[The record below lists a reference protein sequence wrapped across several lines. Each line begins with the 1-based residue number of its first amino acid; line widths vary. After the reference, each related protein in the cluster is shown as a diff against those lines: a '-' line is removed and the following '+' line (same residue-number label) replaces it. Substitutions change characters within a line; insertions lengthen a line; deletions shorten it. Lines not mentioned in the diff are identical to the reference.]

1 MGRFK
6 PTLKSRT
13 QRPAIKKKKEKG
25 EEKKKTKK
33 PQPKP
38 NQTLK
43 AQDWQKSFFKRKELG
58 GGDKLGEDCQA
69 VEKFNK
75 FHVTLKT
82 VVRRVAQG
90 Q

>member
-1 MGRFK
+1 M
-6 PTLKSRT
+6 
-13 QRPAIKKKKEKG
+13 
-25 EEKKKTKK
+25 
-33 PQPKP
+33 
-38 NQTLK
+38 LK

-58 GGDKLGEDCQA
+58 GGDELGEDCQA

-82 VVRRVAQG
+82 VVCRVAQG

>member
-1 MGRFK
+1 M
-6 PTLKSRT
+6 KSRT
-13 QRPAIKKKKEKG
+13 QRPAIKKRRKKKERKKKK
-25 EEKKKTKK
+25 ERERKEKKPTK
-33 PQPKP
+33 
-38 NQTLK
+38 TLK

>member
-1 MGRFK
+1 MGK
-6 PTLKSRT
+6 
-13 QRPAIKKKKEKG
+13 KKKKEGG
-25 EEKKKTKK
+25 EM
-33 PQPKP
+33 
-38 NQTLK
+38 LK

-82 VVRRVAQG
+82 VMCRVAQG

>member
-1 MGRFK
+1 MGFFK
-6 PTLKSRT
+6 QMLEESHSSDQRLKKKKK
-13 QRPAIKKKKEKG
+13 IKKKKR
-25 EEKKKTKK
+25 EKKM
-33 PQPKP
+33 
-38 NQTLK
+38 LK

-58 GGDKLGEDCQA
+58 GGDELGEDCQA

-82 VVRRVAQG
+82 VMCRVAQG

>member
-1 MGRFK
+1 M
-6 PTLKSRT
+6 
-13 QRPAIKKKKEKG
+13 
-25 EEKKKTKK
+25 
-33 PQPKP
+33 
-38 NQTLK
+38 LK

-58 GGDKLGEDCQA
+58 GGDEPGEDCQA

-82 VVRRVAQG
+82 VVCRVAQG

>member
-1 MGRFK
+1 M
-6 PTLKSRT
+6 KSRT
-13 QRPAIKKKKEKG
+13 QRPAIKKEERKKRGKKKRERERK
-25 EEKKKTKK
+25 EKKKTTK
-33 PQPKP
+33 
-38 NQTLK
+38 TLK

>member
-1 MGRFK
+1 
-6 PTLKSRT
+6 LKSRT
-13 QRPAIKKKKEKG
+13 QRPAIKKEERKKRGKKKERERK
-25 EEKKKTKK
+25 EKKPTK
-33 PQPKP
+33 
-38 NQTLK
+38 TLK